1 MNKKKLAQF
10 EQLLDDPAETRI
22 TWAEAIGLLKSA
34 GAVVN
39 SKNDRVRVVLKDV
52 RAILHRPTAESELS
66 IGSAHALRRIFLTCG
81 E

>member
-10 EQLLDDPAETRI
+10 EQLLEDPAETRM
-22 TWAEAIGLLKSA
+22 TWAEAIGLLKAA

-39 SKNDRVRVVLKDV
+39 SKNERVRIVLKDV
-52 RAILHRPTAESELS
+52 RGILHRRVSENELS